1 MHDWQEAEEHVARAE
16 HLFAH
21 GRSPEA
27 ERLIRQ
33 AIDIDPG
40 RSEWHALLAMVLES
54 LGRIE
59 ESLASMLQS
68 AALVAD
74 DPRPRTAA
82 AGLCMALQR
91 WTEGLDLVDRAIELG
106 DPDERAYAIR
116 ITALH
121 RLERLEEAELAYY
134 EAQQRFEE
142 MPYCLVAVGDLLA
155 ERGEKDRASWCFR
168 EAMRQSPNLVGLRSR
183 IASLLASTGKL
194 ERALQL
200 HLAELRENPTSIE
213 NLLESGRLLIALKR
227 HPEAIDRFRRVLEI
241 EPANI
246 DAHWELGNTAL
257 AMRRF
262 DDARVE
268 FEVVRRLDPDT
279 PLIRRRLAEALLGEG
294 KLADAREQLEAALLR
309 IREEEPFEE
318 LSHLGDLLMNVDL
331 SRSALPLFERLS
343 SMQPDDISVLRRL
356 AACRYRTGDRVGGIA
371 VSRRILRREPNC
383 LRSLHN
389 LALAA
394 FEDERFVSAFI
405 WVRKGLAIDP
415 SDQGLRRIRSRI
427 WTQLAWSWTLGLPAR
442 AATWTQP
449 RIRRL
454 GRLFSK
460 SG

>member
-21 GRSPEA
+21 GRGPEA
-27 ERLIRQ
+27 ERLLRQ

-40 RSEWHALLAMVLES
+40 RSEWHALLAMILES

-68 AALVAD
+68 AALVAE

-91 WTEGLDLVDRAIELG
+91 WSEGLELVDRAIELG

-155 ERGEKDRASWCFR
+155 DRGEKDRASWCFR

-213 NLLESGRLLIALKR
+213 NLLESGRLLISLKR

-279 PLIRRRLAEALLGEG
+279 PLVRRRLAEALLGEG
-294 KLADAREQLEAALLR
+294 RLPEAREQLEAALLR
-309 IREEEPFEE
+309 IREEEPIEE
-318 LSHLGDLLMNVDL
+318 LSKLGDLLMSVDL
-331 SRSALPLFERLS
+331 SERALPLFERLS
-343 SMQPDDISVLRRL
+343 SMCHDDIDVLRRL
-356 AACRYRTGDRVGGIA
+356 AACRYRAQDRVGGIA
-371 VSRRILRREPNC
+371 MSRRILRRDPRC

-394 FEDERFVSAFI
+394 FEEGRFLSAFI
-405 WVRKGLAIDP
+405 WVRKGLAVDP
-415 SDQGLRRIRSRI
+415 ADQGLRRIRSKI
-427 WTQLAWSWTLGLPAR
+427 WTQLAWGWTVGLPSR
-442 AATWTQP
+442 ALAWGRP
-449 RIRRL
+449 LVRSIGRR
-454 GRLFSK
+454 FSRH
-460 SG
+460 